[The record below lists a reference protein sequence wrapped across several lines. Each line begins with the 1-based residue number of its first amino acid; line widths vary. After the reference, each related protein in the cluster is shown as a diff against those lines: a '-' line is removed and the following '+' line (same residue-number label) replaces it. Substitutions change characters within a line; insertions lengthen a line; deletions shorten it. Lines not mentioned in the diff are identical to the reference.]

1 MNRFID
7 IYKII
12 SIFTGLQ
19 KNKICNKCI
28 FFLGSMPIG
37 FSRKHFSL
45 INFKDY
51 TFLEKSDGV
60 RYIISISSWNYSL
73 IGRENNITNLEN
85 NSIKFNALNTFF
97 DFTFLD
103 GELCKNLISQ
113 NFQILVY
120 DVISF
125 NVDWRVSTWDLISRL
140 KISEIVIK
148 IKNLQPITQ
157 KKDFFLKKDY
167 YIKNNINNLFKKISN
182 NKINTCHIYYNRY
195 RFDKIICNKNDGVVL
210 APVNLPYF
218 SKNFFSTFK
227 WKYFA
232 GTTIDLNKKKVFP
245 KNRLVCNYFRVYLSC
260 LGFSRSQFL
269 LDITRTPFLGFK
281 NFMVST
287 QTKKTP
293 ISEFNFNRILGKW
306 LFIKDRKDKIKPNSF
321 RVLYNT
327 LEIISELLSQNEIKD
342 KIAKNNAKQQRGKSL
357 KRNKEKYIF

>member
-1 MNRFID
+1 MKGFLD

-37 FSRKHFSL
+37 FSRKHFFL

-51 TFLEKSDGV
+51 SFLEKSDGV
-60 RYIISISSWNYSL
+60 RYIVSISSWKFSL

-85 NSIKFNALNTFF
+85 NAIKSNLPNNVF

-113 NFQILVY
+113 KFQILVY

-125 NVDWRVSTWDLISRL
+125 TADWRVSTWDLISRL
-140 KISEIVIK
+140 KISEIIVK
-148 IKNLQPITQ
+148 MRNLYTVGQR
-157 KKDFFLKKDY
+157 KDFFLKKDH
-167 YIKNNINNLFKKISN
+167 YIKNNIHNLFKKISN
-182 NKINTCHIYYNRY
+182 NKINSCHIYYNCY
-195 RFDKIICNKNDGVVL
+195 RFDKIICNKNDGLVL

-218 SKNFFSTFK
+218 SRNFSPTFK
-227 WKYFA
+227 WKYYA
-232 GTTIDLNKKKVFP
+232 GTTIDLHKKKVFT
-245 KNRLVCNYFRVYLSC
+245 KNRLTSNYFRVYLSC

-269 LDITRTPFLGFK
+269 LDITRSPFLGFK
-281 NFMVST
+281 NFTVSI
-287 QTKKTP
+287 QTKKIP
-293 ISEFNFNRILGKW
+293 IIEFNFNRILGKW
-306 LFIKDRKDKIKPNSF
+306 LFIKNRKDKIKPNSF

-327 LEIISELLSQNEIKD
+327 LEIVSELLSQNEIKD
-342 KIAKNNAKQQRGKSL
+342 KIVKNNTKQQRGKSL
-357 KRNKEKYIF
+357 RRNI